1 MRTTT
6 EICPCLC
13 RGPVSRW
20 LVARAGVALIG
31 LALLSIAP
39 AQGQPAA
46 AHETADPAG
55 AMAESSAPPPPT
67 PLLTAGRYA
76 ATAGDRFF
84 ELTLSADGRA
94 VFGGAP
100 YRWSMSDGVLTL
112 QAPGGHL
119 LSLTA
124 TTRGGQPTLL
134 GDALGALTLH
144 RLPPL
149 PGGADASDATQA
161 GTKGLA
167 RPLAWR
173 GTWIHRADR
182 GEVALRL
189 TADGRYT
196 QTRYVLGQPPRETTG
211 RWAADLDAL
220 ILHPSGGRPIRYA
233 IRRSGPD
240 LEVWGGDLPRRV
252 RFEPDSPR

>member
-6 EICPCLC
+6 EICPELR

-20 LVARAGVALIG
+20 LTALAGVALASV
-31 LALLSIAP
+31 ALTHSGS
-39 AQGQPAA
+39 AQGQPTSEG
-46 AHETADPAG
+46 ETASPAVAATG
-55 AMAESSAPPPPT
+55 PSADAAPP

-84 ELTLSADGRA
+84 ELTLEADGRA

-112 QAPGGHL
+112 QAPGGRA

-134 GDALGALTLH
+134 GDTLGALTLR

-149 PGGADASDATQA
+149 PDDGGAPGAVTT
-161 GTKGLA
+161 GTEGFA

-173 GTWIHRADR
+173 GAWIHRADR

-189 TADGRYT
+189 TGDGRYT

-211 RWAADLDAL
+211 RWTADLDAL
-220 ILHPSGGRPIRYA
+220 ILHPTGGRPIRYA
-233 IRRSGPD
+233 ARRSGPD
-240 LEVWGGDLPRRV
+240 LELWGGDLPRRV
-252 RFEPDSPR
+252 RFEPDTPR